1 MNRRDKEAKKKD
13 RRAKSQVARKARP
26 AARSFMSELRATIET
41 TSKRS
46 TVEIMSEGRTAE
58 KLGELV
64 TNAVAY
70 AEASSAAAMK
80 AAPPPVPAACKAG
93 CAFCCSLQ
101 VGATPPE
108 VLTMAD
114 HLRKS
119 RTDAELATLVE
130 RLQAIETKTIGLAW
144 HDRPPTPCA
153 LLDENKNCS
162 AYEARPLSCRG
173 WNSQDADPCRRF
185 VEGDKTAETPVYEVP
200 YASHQ
205 SVMDGTRKGLA
216 EVGLESTEVDFSI
229 GLHIALGN
237 PGARD
242 RWLKGD
248 RVFERAYLNAPTA
261 RRLPV
266 VE

>member
-1 MNRRDKEAKKKD
+1 MNRRDKEAKKKEK
-13 RRAKSQVARKARP
+13 RNKSQVARKARP
-26 AARSFMSELRATIET
+26 AARSFMSELRTTIET
-41 TSKRS
+41 QSKKS
-46 TVEIMSEGRTAE
+46 TVEILTEGRTSE

-64 TNAVAY
+64 TNAVAF
-70 AEASSAAAMK
+70 ADASSTAAMK

-114 HLRKS
+114 HLRK
-119 RTDAELATLVE
+119 TQTAAQIATILE
-130 RLQAIETKTIGLAW
+130 RLQVIETKTIGLAW
-144 HDRPPTPCA
+144 QDRPPTPCA
-153 LLDENKNCS
+153 LLDENNLCS

-185 VEGDKTAETPVYEVP
+185 VEGDKTAETPVYEIP

-205 SVMDGTRKGLA
+205 SVMDGTRKGLN
-216 EVGLESTEVDFSI
+216 ELGLESRETDFSI
-229 GLHIALGN
+229 GLHVALGD
-237 PGARD
+237 PAVRD
-242 RWLKGD
+242 RWLKGE
-248 RVFERAYLNAPTA
+248 RVFEKAYLNAPAA